1 MKSKTASFKNSEF
14 IVQDFPMVHIAA
26 IHKAYNV
33 TLANEFRSFEVTPQM
48 WRILVTLQAKNGYS
62 IGHLSDITLIEQSHL
77 SRLIDTMELDKLVD
91 RQSQSRDKRIKL
103 VQITQKGR
111 SLFEEILPIAMS
123 QYDKIL
129 SGFSRDEIDNLM
141 GFLGRIRRNLG
152 SNA

>member
-1 MKSKTASFKNSEF
+1 
-14 IVQDFPMVHIAA
+14 
-26 IHKAYNV
+26 
-33 TLANEFRSFEVTPQM
+33 
-48 WRILVTLQAKNGYS
+48 
-62 IGHLSDITLIEQSHL
+62 
-77 SRLIDTMELDKLVD
+77 MELDKLVD